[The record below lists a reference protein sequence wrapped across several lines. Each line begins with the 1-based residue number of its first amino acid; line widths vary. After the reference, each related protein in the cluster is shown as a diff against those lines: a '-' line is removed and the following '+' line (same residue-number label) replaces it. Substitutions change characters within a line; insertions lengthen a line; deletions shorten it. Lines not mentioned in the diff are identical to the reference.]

1 MPRSNEL
8 KAINA
13 ILNALDARLEVVEV
27 KQREM
32 LLRIDTMLI
41 ETSLHDMGVSPEQ
54 IEAVTDFSEW
64 LKRKVE
70 RQDTRKV
77 RDAMKDAHK
86 HLCTLDYELVAL
98 IADDILKIVHYG
110 VWKSEGRTKYF
121 ELFHEGED
129 DDEIPF

>member
-1 MPRSNEL
+1 MWVWHGF
-8 KAINA
+8 
-13 ILNALDARLEVVEV
+13 DAFSTRL
-27 KQREM
+27 
-32 LLRIDTMLI
+32 IA
-41 ETSLHDMGVSPEQ
+41 PEQ

-77 RDAMKDAHK
+77 RDAMKDARE

-110 VWKSEGRTKYF
+110 VWKSEGQTKYF